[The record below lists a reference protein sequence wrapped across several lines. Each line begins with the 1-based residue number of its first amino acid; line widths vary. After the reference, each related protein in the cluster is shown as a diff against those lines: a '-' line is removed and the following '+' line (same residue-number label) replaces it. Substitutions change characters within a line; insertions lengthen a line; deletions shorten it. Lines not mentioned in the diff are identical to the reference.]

1 MAGVCVLGQVLAERP
16 TGWWLITC
24 PNMATGRG
32 GMGEVGRY
40 TTLPHGP
47 DMMPH
52 PCLCS
57 EVGHHGPLRFVGAPG
72 APGFSWLGA
81 EDGVFLL
88 PGVCAES
95 DP

>member
-1 MAGVCVLGQVLAERP
+1 MVADNLSQHGHRKR
-16 TGWWLITC
+16 WD
-24 PNMATGRG
+24 RG
-32 GMGEVGRY
+32 GGRY
-40 TTLPHGP
+40 TTLSHGP

-57 EVGHHGPLRFVGAPG
+57 EVGHHGPLRFVGASG

>member
-1 MAGVCVLGQVLAERP
+1 
-16 TGWWLITC
+16 
-24 PNMATGRG
+24 
-32 GMGEVGRY
+32 MGEVGRY

-57 EVGHHGPLRFVGAPG
+57 EVGHHGPLRFVGASG
-72 APGFSWLGA
+72 APGFSWLSV
-81 EDGVFLL
+81 EDGVFLF

-95 DP
+95 DPRVYFSPAPPPRHISVLLMRRTL